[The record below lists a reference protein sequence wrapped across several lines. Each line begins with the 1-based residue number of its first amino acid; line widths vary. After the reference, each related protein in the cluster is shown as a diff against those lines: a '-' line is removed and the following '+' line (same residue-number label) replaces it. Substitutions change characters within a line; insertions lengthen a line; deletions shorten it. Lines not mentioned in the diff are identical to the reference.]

1 MVVKGTL
8 YQVKY
13 RAQNQY
19 GYGDFSQVNTILAA
33 ASPDQ
38 IAAPSTRNSGTD
50 VIVQWEEPNNRG
62 SEIDQYLVIWLGA
75 DGREWMNTNECNG

>member
-8 YQVKY
+8 YQIKY

-38 IAAPSTRNSGTD
+38 ISAPSTRNSGTD
-50 VIVQWEEPNNRG
+50 VIV
-62 SEIDQYLVIWLGA
+62 
-75 DGREWMNTNECNG
+75 